1 MRLVADE
8 GVEARIVAKLREEG
22 HEVIYVAELR
32 PGITDQEVLQLAE
45 TEGNLLL
52 TADKDFGDL
61 TYLQQASRVGIVLVR
76 LHELSSELKSRI
88 VAGVFRD
95 HAEELSGA
103 FTVVTAS
110 SIRIRHQ
117 YGGVKRND

>member
-1 MRLVADE
+1 LRIVADE
-8 GVEARIVAKLREEG
+8 SIEARIVAKLREEG

-32 PGITDQEVLQLAE
+32 PGITDQEVLQVAE

-61 TYLQQASRVGIVLVR
+61 TYLQQESIGIVLVR
-76 LHELSSELKSRI
+76 LHALSSELKAQI
-88 VAGVFRD
+88 IAAVFRD

-103 FTVVTAS
+103 FTVVTTT

-117 YGGVKRND
+117 HGGVKRNE